1 MIQPLDK
8 KIILASKSP
17 RRSQLLKQA
26 GFKFEVKT
34 TEVEETYPP
43 DLHTDQVAVY
53 LARKKAK
60 AAQGFLNQPGEVL
73 LAADSI
79 VIQDGVIFGKPKD
92 KADAF
97 RILKSLSGKMHRVIT
112 GVCLL
117 SKQKEKS
124 FSSISK
130 VYFEDLTEEEI
141 NFYIEEYQPYDK
153 AGAYAIQEWIGL
165 CKISKI
171 EGIYTN
177 IMGLPVELVY
187 RELLRF

>member
-1 MIQPLDK
+1 MNPLK
-8 KIILASKSP
+8 RKIILASKSP

-26 GFKFEVKT
+26 GFYFEVKT
-34 TEVEETYPP
+34 MEVEETYPP
-43 DLHTDQVAVY
+43 ELHIDQVAAF

-60 AAQGFLNQPGEVL
+60 AAQCFLSNDQEII

-79 VIQDGVIFGKPKD
+79 VIQDKTIYGKPKD
-92 KADAF
+92 REEAF
-97 RILKSLSGKMHRVIT
+97 QILRTLSGRMHRVIT

-117 SKQKEKS
+117 SQQKQKT
-124 FSSISK
+124 FSSISD
-130 VYFEDLTEEEI
+130 VYLEPLTDTEI
-141 NFYIEEYQPYDK
+141 SYYIEKYQPFDK

-171 EGIYTN
+171 KGTYTN

-187 RELLRF
+187 RELLQF